1 MDAIAGYTAR
11 DPDEAKGIA
20 DRVLPRLT
28 HANSAVVLSA
38 IKVIMK
44 NMHFLQSQEEAL
56 FYCQKMTPPLGVFS
70 FLQRFSCTIIII
82 SRAVVIHQSL
92 CC

>member
-1 MDAIAGYTAR
+1 MFILDALAGYTAR

-38 IKVIMK
+38 IKVFSLFLSFSSFPLLPVISSS
-44 NMHFLQSQEEAL
+44 HLLFLQKKKLCL
-56 FYCQKMTPPLGVFS
+56 FN
-70 FLQRFSCTIIII
+70 RW
-82 SRAVVIHQSL
+82 
-92 CC
+92 